1 MVDTSKAVIARIT
14 SHGHHF
20 EVLVDS
26 ENALAVRQGREMGM
40 HDVLAVMEVFT
51 DSRKGLEASPKAM
64 EEAFGTTDAQEVALA
79 IIKKGDIQLTQEHRQ
94 RIREQKM
101 RQLINLLHINAV
113 DAKTHLPHPMQ
124 RIEAALA
131 EAKFHLDENKPVEAQ
146 LHDAIDRLRPIMPIR
161 FEVKEMNVK
170 ISPQYTGKAYGVLKK
185 FGPLLREE
193 WQNNGYLHA
202 VVEIPGGL
210 ETDFYEQL
218 NAVCHGEVEV
228 SVLKAK

>member
-1 MVDTSKAVIARIT
+1 
-14 SHGHHF
+14 
-20 EVLVDS
+20 
-26 ENALAVRQGREMGM
+26 M

>member
-1 MVDTSKAVIARIT
+1 
-14 SHGHHF
+14 
-20 EVLVDS
+20 
-26 ENALAVRQGREMGM
+26 
-40 HDVLAVMEVFT
+40 
-51 DSRKGLEASPKAM
+51 
-64 EEAFGTTDAQEVALA
+64 
-79 IIKKGDIQLTQEHRQ
+79 
-94 RIREQKM
+94 M